1 MDKKL
6 VLQAKKHDKEA
17 FVKLVENY
25 QVSMYKT
32 AIAIL
37 QNDED
42 AADAIQETILK
53 CYEKLSTLK
62 KDSYFKTWMIR
73 ILINNCN
80 EMLRHK
86 GRVFPTMEMEEGIF
100 EESGYV
106 DCEWKE
112 ILASLE
118 EKYQVVMLLYYS
130 KSLSVKEMPLF
141 WKSARIQCLQGSPE
155 PENSFVQSMKEDIFM
170 DDKLFDIFSEETKV
184 PECVLRRVDE
194 TLEMIEN
201 SAESDRRYRKEE
213 KTGRTSC

>member
-1 MDKKL
+1 MENLVKK
-6 VLQAKKHDKEA
+6 AKAGDSGA
-17 FVKLVENY
+17 FAQLIRMNT
-25 QVSMYKT
+25 QSMYKV
-32 AIAIL
+32 AWAYL
-37 QNDED
+37 KNDED
-42 AADAIQETILK
+42 VADAIQETILK

-100 EESGYV
+100 EEPGYV

-130 KSLSVKEMPLF
+130 KSLSVKEIAALLEIRQNTVLTRL
-141 WKSARIQCLQGSPE
+141 SRARKQ
-155 PENSFVQSMKEDIFM
+155 
-170 DDKLFDIFSEETKV
+170 
-184 PECVLRRVDE
+184 LR
-194 TLEMIEN
+194 
-201 SAESDRRYRKEE
+201 AEYE
-213 KTGRTSC
+213 GGYIHG

>member
-1 MDKKL
+1 MYVKGNTAINFVYCRTQKGAKNLMENLVKK
-6 VLQAKKHDKEA
+6 AKFGDSGA
-17 FVKLVENY
+17 FAQLIRMNT
-25 QVSMYKT
+25 QSMYKV
-32 AIAIL
+32 AWAYL
-37 QNDED
+37 KNDED
-42 AADAIQETILK
+42 VADAIQETILK

-130 KSLSVKEMPLF
+130 KSLSVKEIAALLEI
-141 WKSARIQCLQGSPE
+141 SQNTVLTRLSRARKQ
-155 PENSFVQSMKEDIFM
+155 
-170 DDKLFDIFSEETKV
+170 
-184 PECVLRRVDE
+184 LR
-194 TLEMIEN
+194 
-201 SAESDRRYRKEE
+201 AEYE
-213 KTGRTSC
+213 GGYIHG

>member
-130 KSLSVKEMPLF
+130 KSLSVKEIAALLEI
-141 WKSARIQCLQGSPE
+141 SQNTVLTRLSRARKQ
-155 PENSFVQSMKEDIFM
+155 
-170 DDKLFDIFSEETKV
+170 
-184 PECVLRRVDE
+184 LR
-194 TLEMIEN
+194 
-201 SAESDRRYRKEE
+201 AEYE
-213 KTGRTSC
+213 GGYIHG

>member
-86 GRVFPTMEMEEGIF
+86 GRVFPTMEMEHQLF
-100 EESGYV
+100 NQF
-106 DCEWKE
+106 
-112 ILASLE
+112 L
-118 EKYQVVMLLYYS
+118 VVL
-130 KSLSVKEMPLF
+130 K
-141 WKSARIQCLQGSPE
+141 G
-155 PENSFVQSMKEDIFM
+155 
-170 DDKLFDIFSEETKV
+170 TT
-184 PECVLRRVDE
+184 CV
-194 TLEMIEN
+194 
-201 SAESDRRYRKEE
+201 
-213 KTGRTSC
+213 

>member
-53 CYEKLSTLK
+53 CYEKLSALK

-100 EESGYV
+100 EEPGYV

-112 ILASLE
+112 ILASLD

-130 KSLSVKEMPLF
+130 KSLSVKEIAALLEI
-141 WKSARIQCLQGSPE
+141 SQNTVLTRLSRARKQ
-155 PENSFVQSMKEDIFM
+155 
-170 DDKLFDIFSEETKV
+170 
-184 PECVLRRVDE
+184 LR
-194 TLEMIEN
+194 
-201 SAESDRRYRKEE
+201 AEYE
-213 KTGRTSC
+213 GGYIHG